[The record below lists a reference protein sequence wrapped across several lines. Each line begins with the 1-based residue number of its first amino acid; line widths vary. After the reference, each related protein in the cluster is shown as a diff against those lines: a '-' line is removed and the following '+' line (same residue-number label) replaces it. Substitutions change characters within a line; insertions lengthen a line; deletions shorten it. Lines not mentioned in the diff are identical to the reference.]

1 MDSDQPF
8 RRHLAKVLDWEDA
21 HATFDA
27 SVRGIEPRFR
37 GVAPDGMPHS
47 PWQLLEHLRVTQR
60 DILDFCRSPKYEEKK
75 WPEDYWPTSP
85 APATDAAWDESIREY
100 RKDRDALKEIAL
112 DPEID
117 LLARVP
123 NGSGQTYLREL
134 LLVADHS
141 SYHVGQLVLV
151 RRALGIWE

>member
-1 MDSDQPF
+1 MDTDQPF
-8 RRHLAKVLDWEDA
+8 RRHLAKLLDWEDA

-27 SVRGIEPRFR
+27 SVRGIEPRLR
-37 GVAPDGMPHS
+37 GVAPAGMPHS

-85 APATDAAWDESIREY
+85 APATDAAWDESIAEY
-100 RKDRDALKEIAL
+100 RKDRDALQEISL

>member
-37 GVAPDGMPHS
+37 GVAPAGMPHS

-60 DILDFCRSPKYEEKK
+60 DILDFCRNPKYEEKK

-85 APATDAAWDESIREY
+85 APSTDAAWDESIGEY